1 MQTTVEIHNYQG
13 ALRDWKA
20 LHCKYSMLPS
30 APVKIEHSL
39 LITFVSDGTI
49 FETDGINCKIARGS
63 GATIAACTFWFL
75 AAVTIFLLVPHGT
88 ISTNSIPYN
97 SANGR
102 HEHLDFTN
110 DDDGFTMDEYDNGT
124 NEGGGGRPYSD
135 SVINT
140 SST

>member
-49 FETDGINCKIARGS
+49 FETDGINLQNSAGIRRYHGS
-63 GATIAACTFWFL
+63 L
-75 AAVTIFLLVPHGT
+75 YLLVPCGHDHIYFGSIPHRA
-88 ISTNSIPYN
+88 ISTKSIPYN
-97 SANGR
+97 STNGR
-102 HEHLDFTN
+102 HEHL
-110 DDDGFTMDEYDNGT
+110 EIY
-124 NEGGGGRPYSD
+124 YQ
-135 SVINT
+135 
-140 SST
+140 